1 MTLLLPRTVLVS
13 LLILAA
19 GCATAPG
26 PTLAAAARIDPAP
39 TVALAAHP
47 VQPPSRREVIRGLL
61 AHNVRVLVYEGE
73 SAKRTAS
80 GVVLA
85 VSHRGAAPVTYV
97 ITNAHVV
104 DPQGLSSPRYTIKVD
119 RRGESTEYPA
129 RLVAQGTVPQMD
141 LGVVSVEGLVLPA
154 APLASA
160 EELELGEDVIVA
172 AAPYGRPISLS
183 GGMIA
188 HLDWDPQTGLPR
200 MLKTDAAIG
209 YGASGGGVY
218 SVTTGRLMAI
228 VEGYRTAKVSFAVAK
243 EDVSFDVPMPGETF
257 AAPTPK
263 IRAFL
268 QEKNLGWILEEG
280 APEKVAAR

>member
-1 MTLLLPRTVLVS
+1 MTLLPPRTVLVS

-19 GCATAPG
+19 GCATGPQPSAP
-26 PTLAAAARIDPAP
+26 AKIDPAP
-39 TVALAAHP
+39 SVALASHP
-47 VQPPSRREVIRGLL
+47 VPPPSRREVIRGLL

-73 SAKRTAS
+73 TPKRTAS

-85 VSHRGAAPVTYV
+85 VSRQGAAPVTYV

-104 DPQGLSSPRYTIKVD
+104 DPKGLSSPRYAIKVD

-141 LGVVSVEGLVLPA
+141 LGVVSVEGLELPA

-188 HLDWDPQTGLPR
+188 HLDWDPVTGLPR

-209 YGASGGGVY
+209 YGASGGGVF

-243 EDVSFDVPMPGETF
+243 EDFSFDVPMPGETF

-268 QEKNLGWILEEG
+268 QEKNLGWILEED
-280 APEKVAAR
+280 AQETVAAR